1 MDNNSILAKFNNV
14 WSSAICFTYIFSRLK
29 IFDSLDIQHY
39 LFTESLV
46 VAGNIS
52 GYLGSLMGG
61 EIRCLQGGGTISDKR
76 GGAGIFSV
84 REILMVDRYLFQ
96 Y

>member
-14 WSSAICFTYIFSRLK
+14 WSAAISFTHTFSRLK
-29 IFDSLDIQHY
+29 IFDSLDIQDY
-39 LFTESLV
+39 LFTGIVS
-46 VAGNIS
+46 GCGIIT

-61 EIRCLQGGGTISDKR
+61 EIRCLQGGGIISDKC

-84 REILMVDRYLFQ
+84 REIFKVDRYLFQ